1 MRPRRVGGF
10 RPFARAGAIA
20 SIGLIGMVFSANA
33 VFAAS
38 PVIGAAVGNTTC
50 PAGFDTVQI
59 SPAYA
64 VPVGGGSI
72 SSWTTQSGPLAGI
85 VGLEVWTPTSTT
97 GTYQLVQVSP
107 LVTPLANSLMTFPL
121 TPPIP
126 VNEGDLLGLRIESNA
141 YCFQYTAGGT
151 DTYGGHLGA
160 TPAVGGTAIFG
171 SNAGSLDV
179 EATVDAAVITPP
191 PPPPPTGCDST
202 GTFASDATAIP
213 ASDSTAASAGDS
225 TATSA
230 GDSTDT
236 SNGDSTATSA
246 GDSTGTSNGNSTDR
260 STKDS
265 TDKSTKDSSDQ
276 SKKDKSAKDQSTGGD
291 NCQQ

>member
-50 PAGFDTVQI
+50 PAGFHTVQI

-213 ASDSTAASAGDS
+213 ASDSTA
-225 TATSA
+225 
-230 GDSTDT
+230 
-236 SNGDSTATSA
+236 
-246 GDSTGTSNGNSTDR
+246 TSNGNSTDK